1 MSPRLGP
8 FGRTPSEQ
16 AAMDQASKGF
26 EASADNGVTP
36 NGDYGASP
44 VGVVDE
50 VEHQVVG
57 SSLHISGTKN
67 FDPDAIATVG
77 DFVDVGTI
85 EPPGEHFETDKPIPM
100 WRQMLTVYVQNRLAV
115 LSTFVLV
122 VIVLGCYVGP
132 SFYHTNQTNFGTLL
146 NLNTCYNCAPG
157 AGRPLG
163 TDSNGFD
170 VLGRIMYGGQSSL
183 LVGLIAGVITIVVGT
198 VYGMVSGF
206 IGGLLDN
213 VLMRIIDALLS
224 IPLLYL
230 LITLV
235 VIFHPSTTLIIIIIG
250 FTGWFGNARII
261 RGDALV
267 IRELEYSQA
276 STSMG
281 GSKMHIVRRHVFPN
295 SISNIVTV
303 GTFSVADAILALSF
317 LGYLG
322 FGVPLPGTDWGTM
335 MANGQG
341 FLIND
346 WWWEI
351 FPVAAVF
358 VTVIVCINYI
368 GDALRDIFEVRLRQR

>member
-1 MSPRLGP
+1 
-8 FGRTPSEQ
+8 
-16 AAMDQASKGF
+16 
-26 EASADNGVTP
+26 
-36 NGDYGASP
+36 
-44 VGVVDE
+44 
-50 VEHQVVG
+50 
-57 SSLHISGTKN
+57 
-67 FDPDAIATVG
+67 
-77 DFVDVGTI
+77 
-85 EPPGEHFETDKPIPM
+85 
-100 WRQMLTVYVQNRLAV
+100 
-115 LSTFVLV
+115 
-122 VIVLGCYVGP
+122 
-132 SFYHTNQTNFGTLL
+132 
-146 NLNTCYNCAPG
+146 LNTCYNCAPG

>member
-1 MSPRLGP
+1 V
-8 FGRTPSEQ
+8 EQ
-16 AAMDQASKGF
+16 AGIDQASKGY
-26 EASADNGVTP
+26 EVGQENGARPANGSAV
-36 NGDYGASP
+36 
-44 VGVVDE
+44 E
-50 VEHQVVG
+50 VLNPAELQAVG
-57 SSLHISGTKN
+57 SSLHPSGTKN
-67 FDPDAIATVG
+67 WDPNEIATVA
-77 DFVDVGTI
+77 DFVGGAAQTP
-85 EPPGEHFETDKPIPM
+85 EEHFATDKPIPM
-100 WRQMLTVYVQNRLAV
+100 WRQMLTVFVQNRLAV
-115 LSTFVLV
+115 ISTVVLAL
-122 VIVLGCYVGP
+122 IVLGCFVGP
-132 SFYHTNQTNFGTLL
+132 FFYHTNQTNFGLL
-146 NLNTCYNCAPG
+146 LQYSCLNCPPG

-170 VLGRIMYGGQSSL
+170 VLGRIMYGGEFSL
-183 LVGLIAGVITIVVGT
+183 VVGIIAGVITIVVGT

-206 IGGLLDN
+206 IGGFLDN
-213 VLMRIIDALLS
+213 GMMRVIDALLS

-235 VIFHPSTTLIIIIIG
+235 IIFHPSTLLIILIIG

-276 STSMG
+276 SSSMG
-281 GSKMHIVRRHVFPN
+281 GTRMHIVRRHVFPN

-303 GTFSVADAILALSF
+303 GTFSVADAVLALSF

-335 MANGQG
+335 MANGQT
-341 FLIND
+341 FLING

>member
-1 MSPRLGP
+1 
-8 FGRTPSEQ
+8 
-16 AAMDQASKGF
+16 
-26 EASADNGVTP
+26 
-36 NGDYGASP
+36 
-44 VGVVDE
+44 
-50 VEHQVVG
+50 
-57 SSLHISGTKN
+57 
-67 FDPDAIATVG
+67 
-77 DFVDVGTI
+77 
-85 EPPGEHFETDKPIPM
+85 
-100 WRQMLTVYVQNRLAV
+100 MLTVYVQNRLAV